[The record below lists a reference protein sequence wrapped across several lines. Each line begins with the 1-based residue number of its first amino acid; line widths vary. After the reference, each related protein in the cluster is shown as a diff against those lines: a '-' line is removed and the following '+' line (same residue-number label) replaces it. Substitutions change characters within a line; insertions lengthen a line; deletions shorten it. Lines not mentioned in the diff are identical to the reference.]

1 MLHRLYLLQPMRLSA
16 KRSGTVLVKGGSLM
30 FYTPAMLAGWLKSC
44 IVSSRIGSVYPECSG
59 GIVLLNGHK
68 RVLPPECLYIGDLV
82 TVSDAITRKLMPDK
96 PYIFL
101 CAGSSPDLDV
111 LPCSE
116 QITLIQTNLDLLGL
130 YNKVQFHVHKFLDWD
145 RTLQQAVLSNEGFQ
159 KILDCAYAGMKTT
172 LVMLNA
178 GYKVLAACYEPGL
191 RDPLTTELQEN
202 GYLSFESVKE
212 ITSHTSEH
220 RAGSDELGYIEY
232 LSAQSGRRTIMWP
245 IEYENTVVG
254 RLVVVMNDSGPAP
267 NYLDLCRILIFY
279 LRQYMLSGR
288 SASYGGNA
296 AFGSL
301 VADLIELKLSDQ
313 EELKERL
320 KQVPLVIKSYYHLLV
335 VSFPNETEPAFPQQ
349 SAEPFSPVA
358 APPNIPWNYVVSQL
372 QQIFPFSNITIY
384 HNEILI
390 LVRKTSRSSRFEF
403 DVDAVTHILSYYNG
417 YMAVGN
423 YSKFLTSLAP
433 IYHQTRSAVRL
444 GLTLGGNPKQRV
456 FYYEDYAIY
465 QEIELAAM
473 GLKNIYGITNY
484 VYLCHPA
491 LIRLLRYDRKHDNN
505 LCRVLYVYLTT
516 DRNAAE
522 AARELYLH
530 RNTMLYKISKI
541 EEILGQSLDDCMF
554 RSRLLY
560 SYYVLEYVTR
570 YLKIDILNLYKGQKP
585 KLSWLEPENNLS
597 VQEEP
602 FYPENP

>member
-1 MLHRLYLLQPMRLSA
+1 
-16 KRSGTVLVKGGSLM
+16 M
-30 FYTPAMLAGWLKSC
+30 FYTPAMLAGWLKRC
-44 IVSSRIGSVYPECSG
+44 IVSSKIGSDYPECSG

-68 RVLPPECLYIGDLV
+68 SILPPECLYIGDLHA
-82 TVSDAITRKLMPDK
+82 VSEAVTRKLIPDK

-101 CAGSSPDLDV
+101 CAGHSPEMDAMP
-111 LPCSE
+111 LPE

-130 YNKVQFHVHKFLDWD
+130 YNKVQYHVHKFLDWD
-145 RTLQQAVLSNEGFQ
+145 RALQQAVLSNEGFQ

-178 GYKVLAACYEPGL
+178 GYKVLASCYEPGL
-191 RDPLTTELQEN
+191 QDSLTAELQEN
-202 GYLSFESVKE
+202 GYLSFETVKE
-212 ITSHTSEH
+212 ITSRASEQGTG
-220 RAGSDELGYIEY
+220 ADGAGYIEY
-232 LSAQSGRRTIMWP
+232 VCAQTGLSTILWP

-254 RLVVVMNDSGPAP
+254 RLVVVLKDSRPSP

-301 VADLIELKLSDQ
+301 AADLIEMKLRDP

-335 VSFPNETEPAFPQQ
+335 VSFPNEIGPAFPQQ
-349 SAEPFSPVA
+349 SAEPFSPAA

-384 HNEILI
+384 RNEILI
-390 LVRKTSRSSRFEF
+390 LVRKTSKSSRYEF
-403 DVDAVTHILSYYNG
+403 DIDAVTHILSYYNG

-433 IYHQTRSAVRL
+433 IYHQTRSAVHL
-444 GLTLGGNPKQRV
+444 GRAMSKNPEQRV

-473 GLKNIYGITNY
+473 GLRNVYGITDY

-491 LIRLLRYDRKHDNN
+491 LIRLLRHDRQHNN
-505 LCRVLYVYLTT
+505 DLCRVLYVYLIT

-522 AARELYLH
+522 AARKLYLH
-530 RNTMLYKISKI
+530 RNTMLYKIAKI
-541 EEILGQSLDDCMF
+541 EEILGQSLDDSTF
-554 RSRLLY
+554 RSRLQY
-560 SYYVLEYVTR
+560 SYYVLEYTTQC
-570 YLKIDILNLYKGQKP
+570 LKIDILNLSKGQKP
-585 KLSWLEPENNLS
+585 SLSWLETGNEPPA
-597 VQEEP
+597 QEEP
-602 FYPENP
+602 FKPAQT

>member
-1 MLHRLYLLQPMRLSA
+1 
-16 KRSGTVLVKGGSLM
+16 M

-245 IEYENTVVG
+245 I
-254 RLVVVMNDSGPAP
+254 SG
-267 NYLDLCRILIFY
+267 C
-279 LRQYMLSGR
+279 
-288 SASYGGNA
+288 
-296 AFGSL
+296 
-301 VADLIELKLSDQ
+301 
-313 EELKERL
+313 
-320 KQVPLVIKSYYHLLV
+320 
-335 VSFPNETEPAFPQQ
+335 T
-349 SAEPFSPVA
+349 
-358 APPNIPWNYVVSQL
+358 IP
-372 QQIFPFSNITIY
+372 
-384 HNEILI
+384 
-390 LVRKTSRSSRFEF
+390 
-403 DVDAVTHILSYYNG
+403 
-417 YMAVGN
+417 
-423 YSKFLTSLAP
+423 
-433 IYHQTRSAVRL
+433 
-444 GLTLGGNPKQRV
+444 
-456 FYYEDYAIY
+456 
-465 QEIELAAM
+465 
-473 GLKNIYGITNY
+473 
-484 VYLCHPA
+484 
-491 LIRLLRYDRKHDNN
+491 
-505 LCRVLYVYLTT
+505 
-516 DRNAAE
+516 
-522 AARELYLH
+522 
-530 RNTMLYKISKI
+530 
-541 EEILGQSLDDCMF
+541 
-554 RSRLLY
+554 
-560 SYYVLEYVTR
+560 
-570 YLKIDILNLYKGQKP
+570 
-585 KLSWLEPENNLS
+585 
-597 VQEEP
+597 
-602 FYPENP
+602 